1 MSSPFPTSETAFH
14 ALPDERACTASHAA
28 GPGRYASRPP
38 GLWLASI
45 CSALAR
51 ARVAVCGSVRILE
64 SRSVSRGE
72 KSLRMSSPMTIP
84 VPTAQAAF
92 HALPDERACTASHAT
107 GTGRHASRPPGPWLA
122 SICSALLARARVAV
136 CGSVRILESRSVSRG
151 EKSLR
156 MSSPVI
162 SPVPTAQA
170 ALHALPDERA
180 CTASYAAGP
189 GRYASRPPG
198 LWLASICSA
207 LLARARV
214 AVCGSVR
221 ILESRLVS
229 RGEKSLHMSSPVISP
244 VPTSQAALHA
254 LPDERACTASYA
266 AGPGRYASRP
276 PGLWHASICS
286 ALARARVAV
295 YGSVRI
301 LESRSVSGGEKSLRM
316 SSPMTSPVPTSQAT
330 LHALPDERACTAS
343 HAAGPGR
350 YASPPPGLWLA
361 SICSALARARV
372 AVYGMYGYVGT
383 VESQS
388 GCSDRLEMGL
398 NRSLS
403 PCTRQPFAPT
413 WWASPFGRDP
423 G

>member
-1 MSSPFPTSETAFH
+1 MSSPIPTSETAFH
-14 ALPDERACTASHAA
+14 ALPDERACTASYAA

-45 CSALAR
+45 CS
-51 ARVAVCGSVRILE
+51 
-64 SRSVSRGE
+64 
-72 KSLRMSSPMTIP
+72 T
-84 VPTAQAAF
+84 
-92 HALPDERACTASHAT
+92 
-107 GTGRHASRPPGPWLA
+107 
-122 SICSALLARARVAV
+122 LLARARVAV

-151 EKSLR
+151 EKSLH

-207 LLARARV
+207 LARARV

-221 ILESRLVS
+221 ILESWSVS
-229 RGEKSLHMSSPVISP
+229 RGEKSLRMSSPVTSP

-276 PGLWHASICS
+276 PGLW
-286 ALARARVAV
+286 
-295 YGSVRI
+295 
-301 LESRSVSGGEKSLRM
+301 
-316 SSPMTSPVPTSQAT
+316 
-330 LHALPDERACTAS
+330 
-343 HAAGPGR
+343 
-350 YASPPPGLWLA
+350 LA

-372 AVYGMYGYVGT
+372 VVYEMYGFEGT
-383 VESQS
+383 VEAPSA
-388 GCSDRLEMGL
+388 GTDRLEMGSD
-398 NRSLS
+398 RSPS
-403 PCTRQPFAPT
+403 PYTRQPFAPT
-413 WWASPFGRDP
+413 CWASPFGRDP
-423 G
+423 A